1 MKNQF
6 VFVALL
12 LSSIILQAQAPVGSW
27 LGTLDIQGFKL
38 RLVMHITETSA
49 GLSATLDS
57 PDQQAFGIPA
67 REIRYK
73 APRLTLDIAAVGATF
88 TGDLNAAGDEI
99 SGIFEQGGMKLPLVL
114 QPQEGDLKPVRRP
127 QDPQEPFPYISEE
140 VRFVN
145 PAGGHRL
152 AGTLTLPEGDGP
164 HPAVVLI
171 TGSGPQ
177 DRNEEIMNHRP
188 FWVIADYLSRRGIA
202 VLRYDDRG
210 FAESEGDFASAT
222 TLDLATDVEAAYQ
235 FLRTRNDILE
245 NEIGLIGHSEGG
257 IIAPIVAANNPD
269 IAFIVLLAAPGL
281 PGEVIVLAQQQLI
294 LEAAGISKE
303 GVQFNQDIM
312 QGLMKYV
319 KGKGNAEK
327 RRKKMTAFAEKKI
340 KKTDPGILEEVQIDM
355 DGIKRIISTVNSE
368 WYRQFIQLDPR
379 PYLER
384 VQCPV
389 LALNGKLDLQV
400 PWKDNL
406 EAIELALK
414 KGGNAQFTTRAIPQ
428 LNHLFQTSLSGTGSP
443 QEYGMLDETFNEEVL
458 KIFGDWL
465 SEQVKKT

>member
-1 MKNQF
+1 MKIQF
-6 VFVALL
+6 LLSAVL
-12 LSSIILQAQAPVGSW
+12 LSSLTLSAQAPSGSW

-38 RLVMHITETSA
+38 RLVMHITETDA
-49 GLSATLDS
+49 GLSAILDS
-57 PDQQAFGIPA
+57 PDQQAFGIPVQ
-67 REIRYK
+67 EVRYE
-73 APRLTLDIAAVGATF
+73 APRLALDIAAVGAKF
-88 TGDLNAAGDEI
+88 AGDLNAAGDEI
-99 SGIFEQGGMKLPLVL
+99 NGIFEQGGMKLPLVL
-114 QPQEGDLKPVRRP
+114 KPQEGDLKPVRRP
-127 QDPQEPFPYISEE
+127 QDPLEPFPYTSEE

-145 PAGGHRL
+145 SKGGHRL
-152 AGTLTLPEGDGP
+152 AGTLTLPEGEGP

-188 FWVIADYLSRRGIA
+188 FWVIADYLSRRGFA

-235 FLRTRNDILE
+235 FLRSRSDIRHK
-245 NEIGLIGHSEGG
+245 EIGLIGHSEGG
-257 IIAPIVAANNPD
+257 IIAPIVAASNPD
-269 IAFIVLLAAPGL
+269 LAFIVLLAAPGL

-294 LEAAGISKE
+294 LEASGISKE
-303 GVQFNQDIM
+303 GVQLNQELM
-312 QGLMKYV
+312 QGLMKYA
-319 KGKGNAEK
+319 KGKGDAEK

-340 KKTDPGILEEVQIDM
+340 KKTDPGILEEVQLDM
-355 DGIKRIISTVNSE
+355 DGMKRIISTVNSE

-379 PYLER
+379 PYLEQ

-406 EAIELALK
+406 EAIETALK
-414 KGGNAQFTTRAIPQ
+414 KGNNPSFEIHALPG
-428 LNHLFQTSLSGTGSP
+428 LNHLFQNSLSGTGSP
-443 QEYGMLDETFNEEVL
+443 QEYGMLDETFNEEGL
-458 KIFGDWL
+458 KLMSDWL
-465 SEQVKKT
+465 LEQVKTP